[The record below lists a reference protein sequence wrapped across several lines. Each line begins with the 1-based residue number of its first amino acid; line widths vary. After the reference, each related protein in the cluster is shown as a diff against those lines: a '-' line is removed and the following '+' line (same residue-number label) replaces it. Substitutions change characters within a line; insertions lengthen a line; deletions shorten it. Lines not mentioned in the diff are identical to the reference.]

1 MVQNC
6 NGGSDVNS
14 HYAHRH
20 THTHTHTHTHVCL
33 CVCACVCVSQFCL
46 LKGPPQ
52 YRGHSWPS
60 DLGFQ
65 TQFTTER
72 DSCLLASAQS
82 ESRERTR

>member
-1 MVQNC
+1 MAQNC
-6 NGGSDVNS
+6 NEGSDVNS
-14 HYAHRH
+14 HYAH
-20 THTHTHTHTHVCL
+20 THTHTCA
-33 CVCACVCVSQFCL
+33 CACVPVLCVFQLCL
-46 LKGPPQ
+46 LKGLPQ

-72 DSCLLASAQS
+72 DSCLLASAQN